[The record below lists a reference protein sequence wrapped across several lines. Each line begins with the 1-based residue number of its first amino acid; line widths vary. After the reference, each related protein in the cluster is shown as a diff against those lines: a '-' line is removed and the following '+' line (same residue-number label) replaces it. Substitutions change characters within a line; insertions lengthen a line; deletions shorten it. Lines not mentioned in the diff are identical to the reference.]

1 MVGGLSQG
9 VMQTGFLIESPQGFS
24 VDGLLAGG
32 QQSQVNSPLAD
43 SWKPD
48 ADQSCRLGVE
58 EPGTRGAKGVFIK
71 SATNQQQRRI
81 RSSCTPSPPVAQNSS
96 DNSGT
101 SLSEFF
107 LLTRS
112 NWQQLP
118 PGPMLILRLDAETPH
133 EANFKPRS
141 SRSRALTRLVCPF
154 HPIIQGF

>member
-71 SATNQQQRRI
+71 IATNQQQRRI
-81 RSSCTPSPPVAQNSS
+81 RSSCTYSYPVAQNSR

-101 SLSEFF
+101 S
-107 LLTRS
+107 TS
-112 NWQQLP
+112 NHFQHMKAKWQQRP
-118 PGPMLILRLDAETPH
+118 PGPALVLSFNAVFSHQDQVQTPQSAE
-133 EANFKPRS
+133 
-141 SRSRALTRLVCPF
+141 LC
-154 HPIIQGF
+154 G

>member
-48 ADQSCRLGVE
+48 ADQSCRLGIE
-58 EPGTRGAKGVFIK
+58 EPGTRRAKGVFIK

-81 RSSCTPSPPVAQNSS
+81 RSSCTPSTPVAQNSS

-101 SLSEFF
+101 SPLN
-107 LLTRS
+107 RS
-112 NWQQLP
+112 LKLGAKWQQRP
-118 PGPMLILRLDAETPH
+118 PRPALVFRRDALSCMQIACHP
-133 EANFKPRS
+133 S
-141 SRSRALTRLVCPF
+141 S
-154 HPIIQGF
+154 